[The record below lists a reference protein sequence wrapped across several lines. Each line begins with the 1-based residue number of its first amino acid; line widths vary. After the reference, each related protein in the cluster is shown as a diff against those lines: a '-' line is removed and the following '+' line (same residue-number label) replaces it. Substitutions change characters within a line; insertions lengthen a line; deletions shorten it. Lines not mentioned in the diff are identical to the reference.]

1 MRIARSIGI
10 IFFAA
15 LLSGCAHYI
24 VRPLKAT
31 FDLPQSAGKRDLD
44 LTMTVNDQSKKA
56 TIKDIGG
63 ASWSINLQP
72 IMQPF
77 DFKGD
82 ANTLNFDNSIVADWA
97 NSGVKIA
104 FDFSGNTNQ
113 PNIIYMTQLGAA
125 NTYTAK
131 FDYHAPAGSD
141 PSKNIDFSG
150 TLTFTVEKQGGIPG
164 M

>member
-1 MRIARSIGI
+1 M
-10 IFFAA
+10 
-15 LLSGCAHYI
+15 LLIELLVGCSSYV

-44 LTMTVNDQSKKA
+44 LTFTVNEQSKKV

-63 ASWSINLQP
+63 AAWSTDLQP
-72 IMQPF
+72 LIDAF
-77 DFKGD
+77 AFKD
-82 ANTLNFDNSIVADWA
+82 ANGILNFDTSVAADWA
-97 NSGVKIA
+97 NSGVKIS
-104 FDFSGNTNQ
+104 FNFTGNTGQ
-113 PNIIYMTQLGAA
+113 QNIILLSQLGAA

-141 PSKNIDFSG
+141 ATKAFDFSG
-150 TLTFTVEKQGGIPG
+150 QIQFTVEKQGGIPG